1 MQELRFNH
9 GLYYPDNHDIPLAD
23 IAATLIAHERLL
35 PIVTDAMERLVP
47 GLSIDDRKILLQSIE
62 RASLNEAFFVAL
74 FVAYQKD
81 LEKQVP
87 ALIETATGIH
97 VSDRYDSIVTVLFLI
112 ALYYGAQAIFGRGRK
127 SGAKDN
133 PVPVSITGDYATYV
147 NIAAEQLG
155 TSPDN
160 VTAAFEKAI
169 GKTKLATVQRAAVDL
184 FRPAKRGG
192 NGRILPRNAPPISA
206 KTVADFP
213 DAIALAE
220 LDDDSVPV
228 HLPRATLH
236 IRATDRDKTD
246 KGWAGW
252 IESDDIKTK
261 RLPIRLAPG
270 LDPDKLAELHE
281 PEVEAFLESRF
292 KEDGTT
298 KPMRIHVFRVL

>member
-1 MQELRFNH
+1 MQELRFQH
-9 GLYYPDNHDIPLAD
+9 GIYYPDNHDVPLSD
-23 IAATLIAHERLL
+23 IAATLLAHERLL
-35 PIVTDAMERLVP
+35 PVVADALENLVP
-47 GLSIDDRKILLQSIE
+47 GLTIDGRKILLERIE
-62 RASLNEAFFVAL
+62 RSSLNEAFFVAL

-81 LEKQVP
+81 LERQVP

-97 VSDRYDSIVTVLFLI
+97 VSDQYDSIVTVLFLI
-112 ALYYGAQAIFGRGRK
+112 ALYYGAQAIFGRGKK
-127 SGAKDN
+127 SSKSD

-147 NIAAEQLG
+147 NIAAEQLA
-155 TSPDN
+155 TDPAS
-160 VTAAFEKAI
+160 VKAAFDKAV
-169 GKTKLATVQRAAVDL
+169 GKKRIASVQRAAVDL

-192 NGRILPRNAPPISA
+192 NGRILPRNVPPISA
-206 KTVADFP
+206 QTVADFP

-220 LDDDSVPV
+220 LDDDIVPV

-246 KGWAGW
+246 KGWAGR
-252 IESDDIKTK
+252 IECEDVRTK

-270 LDPDKLAELHE
+270 IDPDRLAGLHE

-298 KPMRIHVFRVL
+298 KPVRIHVFRVL